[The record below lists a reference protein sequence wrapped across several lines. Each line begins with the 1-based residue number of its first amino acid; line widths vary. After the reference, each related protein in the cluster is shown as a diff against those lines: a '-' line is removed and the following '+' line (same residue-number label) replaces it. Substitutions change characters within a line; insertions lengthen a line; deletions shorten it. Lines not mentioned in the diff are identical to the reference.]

1 MESATVSSTAPVF
14 ELSEPKPGRWPIFGW
29 FAVLFLIASQATSI
43 AISPPDR
50 DMGDLQKILYIHV
63 PAAWNTGICYLLV
76 AVYSFR
82 YLWRRDERDDLLA
95 ASAAEVGTLLNG
107 LTLALGMIWG
117 RPTWG
122 VWWTWDARL
131 TSTLIMFFVFAGYL
145 ALRAFVEDAE
155 RRAQWSAAA
164 GIFGALN
171 YPIVY
176 MSVRWWR
183 TLHQVQST
191 PSTLDPQYTFSLRLN
206 AFAILFLTIYF
217 IRRRYEAAATERVAE
232 RVLQAAALGGPMR
245 A

>member
-1 MESATVSSTAPVF
+1 MTTASAPDKLSAP
-14 ELSEPKPGRWPIFGW
+14 KRGRWVAFGW
-29 FAVLFLIASQATSI
+29 FAVLFVVAAQAISI

-63 PAAWNTGICYLLV
+63 PAAWNMGICYLVV
-76 AVYSFR
+76 AIYSFR
-82 YLWRRDERDDLLA
+82 YLWKRDDRDDLIA
-95 ASAAEVGTLLNG
+95 ASAAEVGAVLNG

-122 VWWTWDARL
+122 VWWAWDARL
-131 TSTLIMFFVFAGYL
+131 TSTLIMFMIFAGYL
-145 ALRAFVEDAE
+145 ALRSFVDEPE

-164 GIFGALN
+164 GIFGAIN

-183 TLHQVQST
+183 TLHQLQSN
-191 PSTLDPQYTFSLRLN
+191 PGTLDPSYTLSLRLN

-217 IRRRYEAAATERVAE
+217 IRRRYEAALTERVAE
-232 RVLQAAALGGPMR
+232 QTLEAAALGGNTR
-245 A
+245 V